1 MKNIKWRFLSMYL
14 ISLLFQG
21 IIVILLLVFIIT
33 MMTGVYFY
41 INKSTKYSENSSK
54 LKEKVEEQTSEEEQ
68 INEEVI
74 CDKKVE
80 NEVILVSEDIL
91 VLETDFVATNFT
103 EVSKEIDEF
112 EQTDDEIQEKPL
124 EDQVHSS
131 LESQFI
137 SNNKGELP
145 VTKPSNRKSKKKRT
159 QH

>member
-1 MKNIKWRFLSMYL
+1 MYL